1 MKRNTLFTIIIVLII
16 GLFTTNFVIFRMKN
30 DLLTITTTLTII
42 VGSIL
47 LLKDN
52 YQRKKINKTNVE

>member
-1 MKRNTLFTIIIVLII
+1 MKRNTLYTILIVLII

-30 DLLTITTTLTII
+30 DLLTIITTLTII
-42 VGSIL
+42 VGSVL

>member
-1 MKRNTLFTIIIVLII
+1 MKRNTLYTILIVLII
-16 GLFTTNFVIFRMKN
+16 GMFTTNFIIFRMKN

-47 LLKDN
+47 LLKDD

>member
-1 MKRNTLFTIIIVLII
+1 MKRNTLYTILIVLII
-16 GLFTTNFVIFRMKN
+16 GMFTTNFIIFRMKN

-52 YQRKKINKTNVE
+52 YQRKKLN

>member
-1 MKRNTLFTIIIVLII
+1 MKRNTLYTILIVLII

-30 DLLTITTTLTII
+30 DLLTIITTLTII
-42 VGSIL
+42 VGSVL

-52 YQRKKINKTNVE
+52 YQRKKS

>member
-1 MKRNTLFTIIIVLII
+1 MKKNTIYTILIVLII
-16 GLFTTNFVIFRMKN
+16 GLFTTNFIIFRMKN

-42 VGSIL
+42 AGSVL

-52 YQRKKINKTNVE
+52 SQSKKIN

>member
-1 MKRNTLFTIIIVLII
+1 MKRKTLYTILIVLII

-42 VGSIL
+42 VGSVL